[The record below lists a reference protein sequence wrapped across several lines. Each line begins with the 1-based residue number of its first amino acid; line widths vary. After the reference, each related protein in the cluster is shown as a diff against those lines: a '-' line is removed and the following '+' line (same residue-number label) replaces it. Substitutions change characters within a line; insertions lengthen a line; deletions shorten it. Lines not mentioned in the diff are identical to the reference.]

1 MVRMDRG
8 IAETTVTQ
16 EVLEDAIAK
25 LLEAFEDI
33 ASRRLEYKQ
42 EYLEGMHEQF
52 GECLVLPYE
61 SVDEDGDPDYNDDLE
76 DTLDDIINAIRQAQ
90 DLITDTLPNAVAIAK
105 AKHNH
110 GLFLTLEAT

>member
-1 MVRMDRG
+1 MSGNQFV
-8 IAETTVTQ
+8 AVTPDDA

-25 LLEAFEDI
+25 LLEAVEDI

-42 EYLEGMHEQF
+42 EYLKGMHEQF

-61 SVDEDGDPDYNDDLE
+61 SIDEDGDPDYNDDLADE
-76 DTLDDIINAIRQAQ
+76 LENVIDAIRQAQ
-90 DLITDTLPNAVAIAK
+90 DLITDTLPNAIAIAI

-110 GLFLTLEAT
+110 GLFLTKVGG